1 MDISGAGSVMAQ
13 AAMKQ
18 NESQNKTE
26 AQISLLK
33 DSQEQPAQ
41 AVTELVNSVS
51 QPEGGKGQNLDLK
64 A

>member
-18 NESQNKTE
+18 NETQNKSE
-26 AQISLLK
+26 AQISVLK
-33 DSQEQPAQ
+33 NAQDQPAQ
-41 AVTELVNSVS
+41 AVTDLVNSVP
-51 QPEGGKGQNLDLK
+51 QPEGGKGQNLALK

>member
-18 NESQNKTE
+18 GETQNKSE
-26 AQISLLK
+26 AQVSLLK
-33 DSQEQPAQ
+33 EAQDQPAQ